1 MCQISHVIFHMSFL
15 GDWGKVWSKSMEGL
29 LSTVPNPSSF
39 SLEQSE
45 SIILNVIIFKLVG
58 VILNLKIL

>member
-1 MCQISHVIFHMSFL
+1 MSFFWGGGV
-15 GDWGKVWSKSMEGL
+15 GDKVWSKSMEGL

-45 SIILNVIIFKLVG
+45 SIILKVIIFKLVG
-58 VILNLKIL
+58 VILN